1 MERVQAA
8 VSSQHYLS
16 SCMVQVAGA
25 ASLVA
30 AESAAEA
37 KQQLM
42 VQRRRL
48 PEQAQAFSDGF
59 AVGLAFLLKVS
70 LQTASAG
77 CEGHVTHC
85 ASSGLS

>member
-1 MERVQAA
+1 M
-8 VSSQHYLS
+8 L
-16 SCMVQVAGA
+16 QVAGA

-70 LQTASAG
+70 LQMHQLVVTVSRPHALWL
-77 CEGHVTHC
+77 CHVMCCAH
-85 ASSGLS
+85 ASSGLSRGHQL